1 MEDKNLKEKYD
12 QLRDDYLDLVERHHQ
27 SLRNFNA
34 IIKVKDRC
42 LIIVL
47 IFMLIQSVIN
57 IVL

>member
-12 QLRDDYLDLVERHHQ
+12 QLQDDYLDLVERHHQ
-27 SLRNFNA
+27 SLGNFNE

>member
-1 MEDKNLKEKYD
+1 MEDKNLKEKYA
-12 QLRDDYLDLVERHHQ
+12 QLQDDYLDLVERHHQ
-27 SLRNFNA
+27 SLRNFNV

>member
-1 MEDKNLKEKYD
+1 MEDKNLKEKYA
-12 QLRDDYLDLVERHHQ
+12 QLQDDYLDLVERHHQ
-27 SLRNFNA
+27 SLVNFNE

-47 IFMLIQSVIN
+47 IFILIQSVIN

>member
-1 MEDKNLKEKYD
+1 MEDKNLKEKYC
-12 QLRDDYLDLVERHHQ
+12 QLQDDYLDLVERYHQ
-27 SLRNFNA
+27 SLGKFNE
-34 IIKVKDRC
+34 IIKVKDRR